1 MEPKYENEDEIF
13 EKRETHVGGK
23 IVEKVKKFIV
33 PIIVL
38 AIIIVLVIIEFATH
52 CFSNL
57 ISSKAKIGNTVG
69 NITNCGYSVEN
80 GNYIYYVAPSENMD
94 KVSINKVEKE
104 KSDSEIVFEGDYDI
118 RSLNISNNKLYFIS
132 LSYENL
138 SENDS
143 VNNKIYSINLD
154 GSEATVI
161 NDNEFAND
169 FLDMYVV
176 GNKIYYVGTDY
187 NVYSMDL
194 KGGNRQLEVESHNGF
209 LAISN
214 KYIVYYK
221 EKKDNENYVTCIK
234 SLNKN
239 DERELT
245 NSRVNT
251 PDIYGDYVYYINENT
266 GISRINVNGG
276 EPEVIREGSVYNM
289 NIYNGNIYYLNYKDE
304 ANEDYTVCI
313 FKISVDGGEAVKIK
327 ELAYYSSFINVVNG
341 YIYLMD
347 MNIEEGK
354 SFISLVNVDDS
365 SEIIL
370 HEWKFGE
377 E

>member
-1 MEPKYENEDEIF
+1 MKQKYENEDEIF
-13 EKRETHVGGK
+13 EKRETNIGGNFVKK
-23 IVEKVKKFIV
+23 IKKFIV
-33 PIIVL
+33 PIIVIAIILIL
-38 AIIIVLVIIEFATH
+38 AIIEFTTH
-52 CFSNL
+52 FFSNL
-57 ISSKAKIGNTVG
+57 INLNGKVGNTVG

-80 GNYIYYVAPSENMD
+80 GNYIYYISPSENME
-94 KVSINKVEKE
+94 KVNINKVEKG
-104 KSDSEIVFEGDYDI
+104 KTDSEIIFEGDYDI
-118 RSLNISNNKLYFIS
+118 RSLNISNNKMYFIS
-132 LSYENL
+132 LSHQNL

-143 VNNKIYSINLD
+143 VNNKIYSMNFD

-169 FLDMYVV
+169 YLDMYVV

-209 LAISN
+209 LAINN

-221 EKKDNENYVTCIK
+221 EKEGNEDYITFIK

-251 PDIYGDYVYYINENT
+251 PDIYGDYVYYINENA

-276 EPEVIREGSVYNM
+276 EPEVIREGSTYNM

-313 FKISVDGGEAVKIK
+313 FKMSIDGGDAVNIK
-327 ELAYYSSFINVVNG
+327 ELSYYSSFVNIVNG

-365 SEIIL
+365 NEIIL
-370 HEWKFGE
+370 QEWKFGE

>member
-143 VNNKIYSINLD
+143 VNNKIYSMNLD
-154 GSEATVI
+154 GSESTVI

-313 FKISVDGGEAVKIK
+313 FKISVDGGDAVNIK

-370 HEWKFGE
+370 HELKFGE

>member
-1 MEPKYENEDEIF
+1 MEQKYENEDEIF
-13 EKRETHVGGK
+13 EKKETHVEGK
-23 IVEKVKKFIV
+23 IVEKVKKFII
-33 PIIVL
+33 PIIAL
-38 AIIIVLVIIEFATH
+38 SIILILIIIEFTTH

-57 ISSKAKIGNTVG
+57 INSNAKVGNTIG
-69 NITNCGYSVEN
+69 NITNCGYSVES
-80 GNYIYYVAPSENMD
+80 GNYIYYVAPGENME
-94 KVSINKVEKE
+94 KVNINKVEKGN
-104 KSDSEIVFEGDYDI
+104 SDSQTIYEGDYDI
-118 RSLNISNNKLYFIS
+118 RSLNISNNKIYFIS

-154 GSEATVI
+154 GSESTVI

-209 LAISN
+209 LAINN

-221 EKKDNENYVTCIK
+221 EKEGNENYVTCIK

-239 DERELT
+239 DEREIT

-251 PDIYGDYVYYINENT
+251 PNIYGDYVYYINENT
-266 GISRINVNGG
+266 GVSRINVNGG
-276 EPEVIREGSVYNM
+276 EPEVIHEGSVYNM

-313 FKISVDGGEAVKIK
+313 FKISVDGGDAVNIK

-377 E
+377 Q